1 MAKRQSSS
9 PSFETLLQ
17 SCRDVAAEQQGSAP
31 SVLSVPVPSVPVLSM
46 EWLKAAEQQMS
57 SLPRGQLTQ
66 RRPGTAPHAPS
77 GHRAPEQA
85 QAHRERTRETAGGGG
100 GEEWGGERL
109 LREEVGEVGDV
120 DDGDGEE
127 EGFEEGG
134 WMDELF
140 AIGTV
145 LSEEEMMQRARSAL
159 RSALR
164 CHGAAIFLVRG
175 EGPGAAVVC
184 NSPLSPAVQL
194 ASRQGLVAM
203 LARGECGG
211 EVQEMTAGAGLDPAP
226 WGEEEQT
233 RLLAVACLDPSSR
246 VRAVLL
252 ASRPGSRTC
261 GAGSGAGVDA
271 EGGRTGRPEHGG
283 AFPPE
288 AHGRAR
294 LLARQAGMLL
304 ALAEQGRVGEVRER
318 ESEPAARL
326 Q

>member
-17 SCRDVAAEQQGSAP
+17 SCRDVAAEQQGVLPGGSFRPTPRAQSANPHTRATVPSHPAWLKSSDALDVVPLRSSEHPKIPARPASARPAPRIAPGGSGAWESAP

-66 RRPGTAPHAPS
+66 RRYLSARGPRPADLHSDLPPVPRPASARVLPPSRDHAPHPPAGRPGTAPHAPS

-85 QAHRERTRETAGGGG
+85 QVPAASHRSESAPSAAPEHGGRRPQAHRERTRETAGGGG

-145 LSEEEMMQRARSAL
+145 R
-159 RSALR
+159 
-164 CHGAAIFLVRG
+164 
-175 EGPGAAVVC
+175 
-184 NSPLSPAVQL
+184 
-194 ASRQGLVAM
+194 
-203 LARGECGG
+203 
-211 EVQEMTAGAGLDPAP
+211 
-226 WGEEEQT
+226 
-233 RLLAVACLDPSSR
+233 
-246 VRAVLL
+246 
-252 ASRPGSRTC
+252 
-261 GAGSGAGVDA
+261 
-271 EGGRTGRPEHGG
+271 
-283 AFPPE
+283 
-288 AHGRAR
+288 
-294 LLARQAGMLL
+294 L
-304 ALAEQGRVGEVRER
+304 ALPQLMCAPR
-318 ESEPAARL
+318 
-326 Q
+326 